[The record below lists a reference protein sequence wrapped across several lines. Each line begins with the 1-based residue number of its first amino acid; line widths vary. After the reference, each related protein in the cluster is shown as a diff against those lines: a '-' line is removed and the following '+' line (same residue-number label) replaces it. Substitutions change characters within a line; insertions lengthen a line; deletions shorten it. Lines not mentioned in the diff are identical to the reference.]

1 MHTYHFQLGNTPKF
15 SLAEIS
21 AVLRNT
27 RVSMLQSEIATV
39 ELASDDEARAAL
51 ATLGGTIKVIRELSV
66 LEKATDQAILEIAV
80 KTLTR
85 EATKNKIAFGVS
97 EIGRDHLP
105 VFDARSIKTH
115 LKNMGYSAQ
124 FKEGPRGGVPTAL
137 LLHKSNVQEIVLI
150 GSDSGTVIGKT
161 VAVQDIDAWTEV
173 DRGKPYADRVKGMLP
188 PKVARMMLNW
198 GLGSFEK
205 DEMPVIYD
213 PFCGSGT
220 VLLEAIAVGQKKLIA
235 SDLDPASTW
244 GTKENIA
251 WYSEVKE
258 ANIIPEV
265 KTGDVTKVVP
275 SKPIDLIVTE
285 PFLGKPKPNPAKV
298 PFIVKGLEKLYKGAF
313 KHWTTILADK
323 AVVVIVMPSITVEQK
338 NGRSHTYSMQKFID
352 SLTDLGY
359 TTSSE
364 PIEYSRSQAVVR
376 RTLYKLEYNKQDK
389 TK

>member
-1 MHTYHFQLGNTPKF
+1 MHTYHFLLGNTPLF
-15 SLAEIS
+15 SVAEIAS
-21 AVLRNT
+21 VARAT
-27 RVSMLQSEIATV
+27 RISMLQNEVATL
-39 ELASDDEARAAL
+39 ELPSDEEAISL
-51 ATLGGTIKVIRELSV
+51 MEKLGGTIKVMRELGV
-66 LEKATDQAILEIAV
+66 YEKPSDDDIIEIAT

-85 EATKNKIAFGVS
+85 ESQKNKIAFGVA

-115 LKNMGYSAQ
+115 LKKMGYSAQ

-137 LLHKSNVQEIVLI
+137 LLHKSNVQELVLI
-150 GSDSGTVIGKT
+150 GSNSGTVIAKT

-173 DRGKPYADRVKGMLP
+173 DRGKPYADRKKGMLP

-198 GLGSFEK
+198 GLGSF
-205 DEMPVIYD
+205 DEGAQPVIYD

-220 VLLEAIAVGQKKLIA
+220 VLLEAIARGQKKLIA
-235 SDLDPASTW
+235 SDLDPASTR

-251 WYSEVKE
+251 WYSEIKE

-265 KTGDVTKVVP
+265 KTGDVSKVVP
-275 SKPIDLIVTE
+275 SKKIDLIVTE
-285 PFLGKPKPNPAKV
+285 PFLGKPKPNVAKV
-298 PFIVKGLEKLYKGAF
+298 PYIFKGLEKLYKGAF

-323 AVVVIVMPSITVEQK
+323 ATIVIVMPTVTVDLK
-338 NGRSHTYSMQKFID
+338 NGRTHTYSMEKFID
-352 SLTDLGY
+352 SLSDLGY

-376 RTLYKLEYNKQDK
+376 RTLYKLEYNKQDT